1 MTAIQSG
8 ELLDQIFPT
17 KLSRTDHT
25 VTFTNAL
32 VNFKINLV
40 KPPEKNHHIFFDYQ
54 LHFFTK
60 SSEVKCKQ
68 LLIFPL
74 KGGLDVYHLHPY
86 SVVLDKEI

>member
-17 KLSRTDHT
+17 KLGRTDHI

-40 KPPEKNHHIFFDYQ
+40 KPPEKITIYFLIINYI
-54 LHFFTK
+54 
-60 SSEVKCKQ
+60 S
-68 LLIFPL
+68 LLKAL
-74 KGGLDVYHLHPY
+74 KLNT
-86 SVVLDKEI
+86 SNS